1 VVALD
6 AEFVSLGAQETEIRE
21 DGRLVIVN
29 PAHFSLA
36 RVSVRFALA
45 RSRARA
51 LSLSLSL
58 CLS

>member
-1 VVALD
+1 MIFSSKSTAKGDVVALD

-36 RVSVRFALA
+36 RVSVRDSFNLN
-45 RSRARA
+45 
-51 LSLSLSL
+51 LN
-58 CLS
+58 